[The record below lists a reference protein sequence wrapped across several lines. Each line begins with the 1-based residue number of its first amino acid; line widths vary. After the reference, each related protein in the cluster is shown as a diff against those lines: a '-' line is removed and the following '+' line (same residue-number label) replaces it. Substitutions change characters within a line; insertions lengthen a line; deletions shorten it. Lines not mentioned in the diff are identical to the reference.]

1 MSIDLSME
9 NLGSM
14 IDNIIAGI
22 CFFEYESTTKKLT
35 PFFINEGLF
44 RMLGYSRVQGMK
56 YLQDI
61 RRSVIPD
68 DIPILEQG
76 IEDVLKDDGVVEIEF
91 RTVTGSGS
99 LRWLHVRGN
108 LYAREG
114 TKYTL
119 VTIVQDI
126 TEKKS
131 IEEELHMQAERLHI
145 LSEAE
150 GEKIIDY
157 NAKTDVMVIRSSHIY
172 GQKGEAILGDYLQQF
187 NDEYMA
193 DEDKEAYHEVFK
205 GLLKSPK
212 HDTIEFRTRRFENEY
227 TWYQANL
234 TSLLGN
240 EGYVTRIVGRLIN
253 IHEKK
258 LKEIDLLLR
267 AEKDALTGLYNKGA
281 TLQLIENAIE
291 EEKSNNTLNALMV
304 IDLDNFK
311 EVNDTHGHAQ
321 GDKVLVDTANAL
333 SEIFKGGDIVGR
345 IGGDE
350 FVVFMKNINSISN
363 ADVLASKIENR
374 VDFHLPTEDKDIHVT
389 CSIGIAIFPYHGTNY
404 EELFNK
410 ADKAVYTAKANG
422 KNGYR
427 IYDAATTMAY
437 HATRKNTEYNVE
449 KGMEINRSIEDMV
462 MQNLYDDKGME
473 SALKS
478 AIELMTVQYKFHR
491 GYICDNEK
499 ESLPIQFSAS
509 GYEMGKESKAHCE
522 LRKVVSETLF
532 ESFKN
537 FSIIHDYDVAA
548 EELQY
553 YFQSEGIKSMLYY
566 PLISKGVF
574 KGAIVLENHEVVQL
588 ELEENKIEEIR
599 SLLRVLEAHILQIGL
614 MDRLHDFV
622 THIEL
627 FDNMDNYI
635 YIVNTDTYELS
646 FINKKVLMS
655 TPDIRI
661 GDTCYK
667 ALQHRDTPCEKCIFK
682 QMDKKDPH
690 ARHSEEL
697 FNYSLRSWTRCS
709 ASWLECKEENALGL
723 MNCIDISEYFIG

>member
-1 MSIDLSME
+1 MSTDLTME
-9 NLGSM
+9 NFGSM

-22 CFFEYESTTKKLT
+22 CFFEYESDTKKLT
-35 PFFINEGLF
+35 PFFMNEGLF
-44 RMLGYSRVQGMK
+44 RMLGYSRVEGIR
-56 YLQDI
+56 YLKDI

-68 DIPILEQG
+68 DLPILEQG
-76 IEDVLKDDGVVEIEF
+76 IEDALKDDGSVEIEF

-99 LRWLHVRGN
+99 LRWLQVRGN

-114 TKYTL
+114 KKYIL
-119 VTIVQDI
+119 VTVIQDI

-157 NAKTDVMVIRSSHIY
+157 NAKTDVMTIRSSHDY

-187 NDEYMA
+187 RDDEIFE
-193 DEDKEAYHEVFK
+193 EDREYYHDAFL

-212 HDTIEFRTRRFENEY
+212 HDTIEFRTKRFESDY

-234 TSLLGN
+234 TSLLGS

-291 EEKSNNTLNALMV
+291 EEKINNTINALMI

-311 EVNDTHGHAQ
+311 EVNDTLGHAQ
-321 GDKVLVDTANAL
+321 GDKVLIDTANAL
-333 SEIFKGGDIVGR
+333 SEIFKGGDVVGR

-350 FVVFMKNINSISN
+350 FVVFMRNINSISN
-363 ADVLASKIENR
+363 ADILASKIVNK
-374 VDFHLPTEDKDIHVT
+374 VDFHLPTEEKEIHVT
-389 CSIGIAIFPYHGTNY
+389 CSIGIAIFPYHGSNY

-437 HATRKNTEYNVE
+437 HATRKNTGYNAE
-449 KGMEINRSIEDMV
+449 KGMEITRNIEDMV
-462 MQNLYDDKGME
+462 MQILYDDKVME

-478 AIELMTVQYKFHR
+478 AIELMTVHYKFHR
-491 GYICDNEK
+491 GYICDK
-499 ESLPIQFSAS
+499 EQEGLPIQFSTS
-509 GYEMGKESKAHCE
+509 GYELGKESKEHYE

-537 FSIIHDYDVAA
+537 FSVIHDYDVSA
-548 EELQY
+548 EELRY
-553 YFQSEGIKSMLYY
+553 YFNSEGIKSMLYY
-566 PLISKGVF
+566 PLTSKGEF
-574 KGAIVLENHEVVQL
+574 KGAIILENHEVVQL
-588 ELEENKIEEIR
+588 ELEEGKIEEIR
-599 SLLRVLEAHILQIGL
+599 SLLRILEAHILQIGL
-614 MDRLHDFV
+614 MDRLQDFV
-622 THIEL
+622 THIGL
-627 FDNMDNYI
+627 FDNMDNFVYI
-635 YIVNTDTYELS
+635 INTDTYELS

-655 TPDIRI
+655 TPNIRI

-667 ALQHRDTPCEKCIFK
+667 ALQHRDAPCENCIFK
-682 QMDKKDPH
+682 HLDKKDPH

-709 ASWLECKEENALGL
+709 ASWLECKEENALGVVQ
-723 MNCIDISEYFIG
+723 CIDISEYFIG